1 MEVSELPRPAPKI
14 GFVRINGWPGM
25 LPGFI
30 DRSADV
36 PALEVAEG
44 VFVWSSGTEIVESDF
59 DFDMYLRFDERK
71 RLLDAIGFAAGQAGL
86 WTSIYEQL
94 ALLTWFVERGV
105 CYCEREAIEEFV
117 PVVVAGHREIV
128 RQIGEAADGF
138 RGAMS

>member
-1 MEVSELPRPAPKI
+1 MEELPRPAPKI
-14 GFVRINGWPGM
+14 GFIRINGWPGM

-36 PALEVAEG
+36 PALEVSEG
-44 VFVWSSGTEIVESDF
+44 VFVWSVEGEVIESAF
-59 DFDMYLRFDERK
+59 DFDEYLRFDERK

-86 WTSIYEQL
+86 WTTIHEQL
-94 ALLTWFVERGV
+94 ALLVWFVERGL
-105 CYCEREAIEEFV
+105 CYCEREAIGERV
-117 PVVVAGHREIV
+117 PVIVAAHREIV